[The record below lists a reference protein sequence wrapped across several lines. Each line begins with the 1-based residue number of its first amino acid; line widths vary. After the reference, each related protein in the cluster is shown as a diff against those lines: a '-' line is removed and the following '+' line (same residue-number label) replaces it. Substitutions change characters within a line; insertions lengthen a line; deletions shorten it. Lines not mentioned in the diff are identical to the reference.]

1 MSKNPKRVLG
11 DGAKG
16 DVDEVENGESTVQP
30 GLVDTDEKAGA
41 TLTEQAAADL
51 RAEQR
56 AAKAADNDKKEN
68 D

>member
-1 MSKNPKRVLG
+1 MSSKTQRVLG

-16 DVDEVENGESTVQP
+16 DLDSDTLDAAASTVQP

-41 TLTEQAAADL
+41 TLSEQAAADL
-51 RAEQR
+51 RAQQK
-56 AAKAADNDKKEN
+56 ADKAAEKEN